1 MNTHIRFLLLSFLLL
16 LSATKGAEHMNK
28 FECDTI
34 QTDDGDIT
42 ITFVG
47 HASLI
52 IEHKGLVIHIDPW
65 GEQAD
70 YSTLPKADL
79 LLITHTHFD
88 HMDKAAIA
96 TLSKDSTD
104 LVVNPEGYNKLRYGI
119 LIRNG
124 MTKVFKGISVEAV
137 PAYNTTTDH
146 EKYHPKGRGN
156 GYILTIGGKRI
167 YIAGDTED
175 IPEMAELKNIDY
187 AFLPM
192 NQPYTMTPEQVVS
205 AAKMFKPK
213 VLYPYHT
220 GDTDVSLLEK
230 LMAGEKDIELRIRKM
245 N

>member
-1 MNTHIRFLLLSFLLL
+1 
-16 LSATKGAEHMNK
+16 MNK

-34 QTDDGDIT
+34 KTKDGNIT
-42 ITFVG
+42 ITFIG

-65 GEQAD
+65 GNLTD
-70 YSTLPKADL
+70 YSTLPKADI
-79 LLITHTHFD
+79 LLITHTHYD
-88 HMDKAAIA
+88 HMDKAVIA
-96 TLSKDSTD
+96 TLSKPTTN
-104 LVVNPEGYNKLRYGI
+104 LILNPEGYNKLRQGM

-124 MTKVFKGISVEAV
+124 MAKVIKGVAIEAV
-137 PAYNTTTDH
+137 PAYNTTKDH
-146 EKYHPKGRGN
+146 EKYHPKGIGN

-175 IPEMAELKNIDY
+175 IPEMADLTNIDY

-192 NQPYTMTPEQVVS
+192 NQPYTMTPEQVVK

-220 GDTDVSLLEK
+220 GDTDISVLQK
-230 LMAGEKDIELRIRKM
+230 LMAGETEIELRIRKM

>member
-1 MNTHIRFLLLSFLLL
+1 
-16 LSATKGAEHMNK
+16 MNK

-34 QTDDGDIT
+34 KTKDGNIT
-42 ITFVG
+42 ITFIG

-52 IEHKGLVIHIDPW
+52 IQHKGLVIHVDPW

-79 LLITHTHFD
+79 LLITHTHYD
-88 HMDKAAIA
+88 HMDKAVIA
-96 TLSKDSTD
+96 TLSKPSTD
-104 LVVNPEGYNKLRYGI
+104 LVLNPEGYNKLRHGL

-124 MTKVFKGISVEAV
+124 MAKVIKGVAIEAV
-137 PAYNTTTDH
+137 PAYNTTKDH
-146 EKYHPKGRGN
+146 ERYHPKGIGN
-156 GYILTIGGKRI
+156 GYILTIAGKRI

-175 IPEMAELKNIDY
+175 IPEMADLQNIDY

-213 VLYPYHT
+213 VLYPYHI
-220 GDTDVSLLEK
+220 GDTDISLLEK